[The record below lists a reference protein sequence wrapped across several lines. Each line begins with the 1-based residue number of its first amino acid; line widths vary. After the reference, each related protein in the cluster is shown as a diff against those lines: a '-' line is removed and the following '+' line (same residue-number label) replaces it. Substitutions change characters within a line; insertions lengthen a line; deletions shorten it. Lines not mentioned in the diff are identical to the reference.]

1 LSAGVNAF
9 VATYTNANS
18 VVSTQAFVIT
28 GDTYTQ
34 FVYSPGGN
42 KLAVVQNGALVKGTI
57 PLPGG
62 ESAIYN
68 ASGLNYIRH
77 TDWPGSPAT
86 GLRRWGGWLGSS
98 RLATTWTHGVYAK
111 EAYAPFGETYNEAG
125 APDRSFTGQDQ
136 DTTSGVYDFLFRKY
150 DPVAGRWLSPDPA
163 GWGSVT
169 PEYPQSL
176 DRYAYVQNNPNSL
189 IDANGLDCVYL
200 NDDGSLSGIATGDCG
215 SDDNGFFI
223 NNPEGTQVVNAT
235 GNDNGDLTSFT
246 LAQDSPVNVYVYAS
260 PDFGLTLPDASYPTQ
275 TQLSGYTVYPGAP
288 NGPGAPSNGQTQ
300 YPQKKPCSTATRIG
314 GAIQALNG
322 LGDAAGSLNLSGVH
336 VATAGLLLGLGC
348 LEPTPFEP
356 VTCAASGF
364 GAISLLG
371 GAFVLSDLAVMQVKE
386 EVIPGFQKAFD
397 CTE

>member
-1 LSAGVNAF
+1 MSAGVNAF

-189 IDANGLDCVYL
+189 IDANGLECVW
-200 NDDGSLSGIATGDCG
+200 DDGSYDSA
-215 SDDNGFFI
+215 DD
-223 NNPEGTQVVNAT
+223 VST
-235 GNDNGDLTSFT
+235 GNEAGCDAQGGTYIPPDVFEGLEGNQYGSWSG
-246 LAQDSPVNVYVYAS
+246 QDSSQMAFDWLTPSAIVFAGVDVDVYVYAS
-260 PDFGLTLPDASYPTQ
+260 ILGPTLPDASYPTQ
-275 TQLSGYTVYPGAP
+275 SNPLPLLGFAPGMLYPGA
-288 NGPGAPSNGQTQ
+288 NGPLQAAKAAANPPGPPTPAPIPRPVPGPDPVPPQLAPGEIPEIDPGAPLGQ
-300 YPQKKPCSTATRIG
+300 RIAV
-314 GAIQALNG
+314 AI
-322 LGDAAGSLNLSGVH
+322 LNLVKGYGQNVSDFMVCVTCNITQWPGQPSIPSGVY
-336 VATAGLLLGLGC
+336 
-348 LEPTPFEP
+348 
-356 VTCAASGF
+356 
-364 GAISLLG
+364 
-371 GAFVLSDLAVMQVKE
+371 
-386 EVIPGFQKAFD
+386 
-397 CTE
+397 